1 MDLSPEVGLNKQSVN
16 YKSFE
21 SPQLVH
27 GSKPDV
33 NKVQKEVPL
42 HQLAAGCFLD
52 DVSANKTKESSS
64 NNAPK
69 YVYIACVTFAVGV
82 TFATMLQVY
91 LGENML
97 FLEGMLVSDH
107 ERCTAVGQGVL
118 RDRGSSVDA
127 AIATVLCLGVVHPHV
142 IGIGGGGVMLV
153 HDTRKNETKVLDFQ
167 GAAPKGLK
175 EEMLQSGFRKKAG
188 LLVGVPGMLR
198 GLHQAHRMYGSL
210 SWQNV
215 AARAAVVAREG
226 FNVSQSLASAISN
239 VKGDSLMDRFRATF
253 FPDGRALRPG
263 SFLRMPSV
271 ARVLQVDLSN
281 FYSGNL
287 SQEMEE
293 EVRAQGGVLSRED
306 ISNYIVEVGQP
317 LEGLYKKFRILVPV
331 HPSAAAA
338 LLLTAK
344 LLEGFNKTDRNQ
356 TVLRWTTKALKEA
369 VRMGISEYN
378 SSMTGLLTDMLRK
391 GSVDMLRPKI
401 WHSLGSPPEDQ
412 SRVHTIQK
420 TALMSGQ
427 VEVMGPDGLMVSMAG
442 SLSRPFGSRI
452 LTRSGIILNSL
463 ILQFYQTN
471 KSGKNQGIKI
481 QLDKRPALSALTPT
495 IVVPA
500 WRVCGTYMALS
511 LSLAGLVER
520 PDGTIVQSLFP
531 EGRVQ
536 TLNASAQSVE
546 SLRTV
551 VHGVLRNQDVMQEI
565 YVLS

>member
-1 MDLSPEVGLNKQSVN
+1 MDLSPEVGLNKQSIN

-21 SPQLVH
+21 SPQLAH

-42 HQLAAGCFLD
+42 HQLASGCFLD

-69 YVYIACVTFAVGV
+69 YVYIACIIFAVVV

-97 FLEGMLVSDH
+97 FVEGMLVSDH
-107 ERCTAVGQGVL
+107 ERCTAVGQRVL

-127 AIATVLCLGVVHPHV
+127 AIAAVLCLGVVHPHV

-153 HDTRKNETKVLDFQ
+153 HNTRKNETKVLNFQ
-167 GAAPKGLK
+167 GVAPKGLK

-198 GLHQAHRMYGSL
+198 GLHQAHRLYGSL

-239 VKGDSLMDRFRATF
+239 VKGDSLMGRFRATF

-271 ARVLQVDLSN
+271 ARLLQVGLSN

-306 ISNYIVEVGQP
+306 ISNYIVDVGQP
-317 LEGLYKKFRILVPV
+317 LEGLYKKFRILVPA

-356 TVLRWTTKALKEA
+356 TVLRWTSKEA

-378 SSMTGLLTDMLRK
+378 SSMTELLSDMLRK
-391 GSVDMLRPKI
+391 GSVDMLRPEI

-420 TALMSGQ
+420 TALMAGQ

-463 ILQFYQTN
+463 ILEFYQTN
-471 KSGKNQGIKI
+471 KAGKNQGIKI
-481 QLDKRPALSALTPT
+481 QPDKRPALSALTPT

-531 EGRVQ
+531 EDRVQ
-536 TLNASAQSVE
+536 TLNESAQRVE
-546 SLRTV
+546 RLRTV
-551 VHGVLRNQDVMQEI
+551 VHGVLRNQDVMQEM
-565 YVLS
+565 YVFS

>member
-1 MDLSPEVGLNKQSVN
+1 MDLSPEVGLNKQSIN

-42 HQLAAGCFLD
+42 HQLASGCFLD
-52 DVSANKTKESSS
+52 DVSADKTKESSS
-64 NNAPK
+64 SDPPK
-69 YVYIACVTFAVGV
+69 YVYIACITLAVGV
-82 TFATMLQVY
+82 TFAMMLQVY

-97 FLEGMLVSDH
+97 FVEGMLVSDH

-127 AIATVLCLGVVHPHV
+127 AIAAALCLAVVHPHV

-167 GAAPKGLK
+167 GVAPKGLK

-198 GLHQAHRMYGSL
+198 GLHQAHRIL
-210 SWQNV
+210 SWENV
-215 AARAAVVAREG
+215 TARAAVVAREG

-239 VKGDSLMDRFRATF
+239 VKGDSLMGRFRATF

-271 ARVLQVDLSN
+271 AQLLQVDLSN

-293 EVRAQGGVLSRED
+293 EVHAQGGVLSRED

-317 LEGLYKKFRILVPV
+317 LEGLYKKFRILVPA

-344 LLEGFNKTDRNQ
+344 LLEGFNKTDRNP
-356 TVLRWTTKALKEA
+356 TVLRWTTKEA
-369 VRMGISEYN
+369 VRKGISEYN
-378 SSMTGLLTDMLRK
+378 SSMTELLSDMLRK
-391 GSVDMLRPKI
+391 GSVDMLRPEI
-401 WHSLGSPPEDQ
+401 WHSFGSPPEDQ

-420 TALMSGQ
+420 TALMAGQ

-442 SLSRPFGSRI
+442 SLSRLFGSRI

-463 ILQFYQTN
+463 ILEFYQTN
-471 KSGKNQGIKI
+471 KAGKTQGIKI
-481 QLDKRPALSALTPT
+481 QPDKRPALSALTPT

-520 PDGTIVQSLFP
+520 PDGTIVHSLFP
-531 EGRVQ
+531 EGRLQ
-536 TLNASAQSVE
+536 TWNESAQRVE

-565 YVLS
+565 KVIS

>member
-1 MDLSPEVGLNKQSVN
+1 MDLSPEVGLNKQSIN

-21 SPQLVH
+21 SPQLAH

-42 HQLAAGCFLD
+42 HQLASGCFLD

-69 YVYIACVTFAVGV
+69 YVYIACIIFAVVV

-97 FLEGMLVSDH
+97 FVEGMLVSDH
-107 ERCTAVGQGVL
+107 ERCTAVGQRVL

-127 AIATVLCLGVVHPHV
+127 AIAAVLCLGVVHPHV

-153 HDTRKNETKVLDFQ
+153 HNTRKNETKVLNFQ
-167 GAAPKGLK
+167 GVAPKGLK

-198 GLHQAHRMYGSL
+198 GLHQAHRLYGSL

-239 VKGDSLMDRFRATF
+239 VKGDSLMGRFRATF

-271 ARVLQVDLSN
+271 ARLLQVGLSN

-306 ISNYIVEVGQP
+306 ISNYIVDVGQP
-317 LEGLYKKFRILVPV
+317 LEGLYKKFRILVPA

-356 TVLRWTTKALKEA
+356 TVLRWTSKALKEA

-378 SSMTGLLTDMLRK
+378 SSMTELLSDMLRK
-391 GSVDMLRPKI
+391 GSVDMLRPEI

-420 TALMSGQ
+420 TALMAGQ

-463 ILQFYQTN
+463 ILEFYQTN
-471 KSGKNQGIKI
+471 KAGKNQGIKI
-481 QLDKRPALSALTPT
+481 QPDKRPALSALTPT

-531 EGRVQ
+531 EDRVQ
-536 TLNASAQSVE
+536 TLNESAQRVE
-546 SLRTV
+546 RLRTV
-551 VHGVLRNQDVMQEI
+551 VHGVLRNQDVMQEM
-565 YVLS
+565 YVFS